1 MPETLAFLLQ
11 KKEQWSCRSC
21 NSNRAPCF
29 NCIIWKLQQKHEISS
44 NLLKEEWGA
53 ILCLVGGNPAFYDFY
68 FQACLKITTDLVVN
82 QRQYKMISILR
93 VKANRSWGM
102 NIKVPGQWLS
112 FPSILSSNLK
122 TSAIFNLTIQILQ
135 AIPQIWNLQIQIKA
149 NLKHKELSN
158 HERKCQYFSKIKT
171 VQNTLYIYSYFIAF
185 SSNFLSGLW

>member
-11 KKEQWSCRSC
+11 KKEQWSWRSC

-112 FPSILSSNLK
+112 FPSILSNFHVSQDHLRWMK
-122 TSAIFNLTIQILQ
+122 QT
-135 AIPQIWNLQIQIKA
+135 WNL
-149 NLKHKELSN
+149 
-158 HERKCQYFSKIKT
+158 SKISHDRIFGPKILHT
-171 VQNTLYIYSYFIAF
+171 KNA
-185 SSNFLSGLW
+185 